1 MRFFLRFIDIVFVTF
16 GEFLFN
22 TKTVVPFGLKH
33 PSVNEKKIK
42 LTVSFFSFSVS
53 SLWFTHS
60 LPVHSK
66 FIDKYPNKYTC
77 TTIALLIRWH
87 EMFFRAK
94 STKKGNL
101 ESEQC

>member
-42 LTVSFFSFSVS
+42 LTVSFFLSQCPHCGSPTAFQ
-53 SLWFTHS
+53 
-60 LPVHSK
+60 
-66 FIDKYPNKYTC
+66 FIAN
-77 TTIALLIRWH
+77 LLT
-87 EMFFRAK
+87 
-94 STKKGNL
+94 STQINIL
-101 ESEQC
+101 VLLLLC